1 MLLKRLKNKKG
12 FTMTEVI
19 LVTLITMMV
28 MLAIITAWIF
38 TYKTWTGES
47 EKTYL
52 RMDLMGA
59 LETIKADVRLSS
71 LAQGD
76 MAFYPTGGGVYTAV
90 SVPVADVDSGT
101 GLFAVD
107 EDAGIEW
114 DRTVIYHI
122 FTEDDG
128 SETLRRTIYD
138 PRDNTM
144 TEEARYTQLSNV
156 VANGVGGSGST
167 TDDTF
172 LENLDSF
179 EISPLSSVVDF
190 YDESSS
196 AIQVG
201 KIVFGW
207 ATLDAG
213 DHVIKFEIIDPNPAS
228 SGNDIGI
235 DTIMIEPSG
244 SRREVEFY
252 QDVSNINVSGGSMDY
267 PEDSDFNNKMYAEF
281 EVNGVGSDVE
291 FTDYYDLWR
300 ESAFDDASFSNVE
313 IPDAIIRVEL
323 KIPDEGEEGIFVWS
337 AGDEV
342 GQEGA
347 DGHLLGDAV
356 SGVVPP
362 TAFRTVITSGNIPW
376 SSDLVRI
383 SLRSSSSASL
393 KIDKAYIT
401 KRKPEFVPPLPAL
414 PEPADEDGLVNIDP
428 TGVSDPVWKDYHKH
442 QQLFFKTGST
452 IAESVTIAAG
462 SEVWSE
468 WTAYPIQDDSDYL
481 ISLYV
486 ENSSN
491 LTCKYWPGTVG
502 TARTYYVVYTVVG
515 SSSACVPDP
524 DTDIFTA
531 VAHGLSNG
539 DRVAIGGTT
548 VPTGLSDSP
557 NLADLAGVP
566 SWNLGPPYYVVNK
579 TDDTFQ
585 VSVSSGST
593 AIDFSDVGT
602 SVTFEKITMSVV
614 ESPNIYVT
622 ANIDTWDITGNV
634 TSQVFDTTISSP
646 AYNQI
651 KWAEGGTGNTVVSL
665 KARTSANNDMSGA
678 TGWDSLSA
686 YTTSGDSLSIGSGRY
701 VQFLAELST
710 APFWEV
716 GASQK
721 TYQDYIADQTAL
733 SAWQFPSSLAGDPY
747 TTQLD
752 STWVDDVE
760 IDWPGQERIC
770 AVSGYVAKKNSYGRA
785 EVTIDGAALLKV
797 LSIYISTTKETR
809 DKVISAE
816 NTIEVEPRN
825 TGK

>member
-12 FTMTEVI
+12 FTITEVI

-28 MLAIITAWIF
+28 ILAIITAWIF

-59 LETIKADVRLSS
+59 LETIKSDVRLSS

-76 MAFYPTGGGVYTAV
+76 MVFYPTGGGVYTAV

-107 EDAGIEW
+107 ENAGIEW
-114 DRTVIYHI
+114 NRTVVYHI

-128 SETLRRTIYD
+128 SETLRRTVYD

-144 TEEARYTQLSNV
+144 TEEARYTQLSDV
-156 VANGVGGSGST
+156 VADGVGGSGST

-190 YDESSS
+190 YDESGQ
-196 AIQVG
+196 AVQVG

-207 ATLDAG
+207 AMLDDG
-213 DHVIKFEIIDPNPAS
+213 DHVIKFEIIEPNPDS

-252 QDVSNINVSGGSMDY
+252 QDVSNISVSGGSMDY
-267 PEDSDFNNKMYAEF
+267 PVDSDFNNKMYAEF

-300 ESAFDDASFSNVE
+300 ESAFDGASFSNVE

-323 KIPDEGEEGIFVWS
+323 KIPDEGEEGVFVWS

-347 DGHLLGDAV
+347 DGYLLGDAV
-356 SGVVPP
+356 SGVAPP
-362 TAFRTVITSGNIPW
+362 IAFRTVITSGNIPW
-376 SSDLVRI
+376 SSDLVRV
-383 SLRSSSSASL
+383 SLRSSLSNSL
-393 KIDKAYIT
+393 QVVKAYIT
-401 KRKPEFVPPLPAL
+401 KREQPVLPAL
-414 PEPADEDGLVNIDP
+414 PDEDGLVNVDP
-428 TGVSDPVWKDYHKH
+428 TGVPDPVWKDYHKH

-452 IAESVTIAAG
+452 IAESVTIASG
-462 SEVWSE
+462 DEVWSE
-468 WTAYPIQDDSDYL
+468 WSAFPIEDDSDYF

-486 ENSSN
+486 SDP
-491 LTCKYWPGTVG
+491 LDVTCMYWAG
-502 TARTYYVVYTVVG
+502 TAGTKRTYYITSPVV
-515 SSSACVPDP
+515 ACIAK
-524 DTDIFTA
+524 TNYFA
-531 VAHGLSNG
+531 VAAGHNLQDG
-539 DRVAIGGTT
+539 DRVAIGNEAVIAGVTQT
-548 VPTGLSDSP
+548 
-557 NLADLAGVP
+557 NLAAISVADMCGTPVWCGTP
-566 SWNLGPPYYVVNK
+566 TSPGNFPYYVVDSQ
-579 TDDTFQ
+579 TDNTKFSIESTIGGGAISFTGGDSNINYKQ
-585 VSVSSGST
+585 V
-593 AIDFSDVGT
+593 FS
-602 SVTFEKITMSVV
+602 
-614 ESPNIYVT
+614 SPNVYVT
-622 ANIDTWDITGNV
+622 VNIDTWDITGNV

-678 TGWDSLSA
+678 TAWDSLSA
-686 YTTSGDSLSIGSGRY
+686 YTTSGAALSIGSGRY
-701 VQFLAELST
+701 VQFQSELST
-710 APFWEV
+710 TPFWEV
-716 GASQK
+716 SGSQK